1 MAISVLFGRRK
12 KVELITADMTYD
24 SLRQMN
30 VVMANGE
37 VQLAIDQPGHLP
49 TQSKT
54 RQAPGDD
61 DPDIARES
69 LY

>member
-1 MAISVLFGRRK
+1 MQVQRNRQNPRSARIKLWQQRRFPVLKPSR
-12 KVELITADMTYD
+12 
-24 SLRQMN
+24 
-30 VVMANGE
+30 
-37 VQLAIDQPGHLP
+37 LP

>member
-1 MAISVLFGRRK
+1 
-12 KVELITADMTYD
+12 MTYD

-30 VVMANGE
+30 VVMADGE
-37 VQLAIDQPGHLP
+37 LQLAIDQPGRLP